1 MSPLASHVF
10 CDDAM
15 KDFNPKVWV
24 SVSDDFNLERVTK
37 TILESATSGPMAEFK
52 EFNKSPFH
60 VGALGSKIVV
70 TTRDANVA
78 KMMGSTVYQLDC
90 ISDDQCWKVFEHYS
104 LLDITNNRP
113 QNFGLVKKKI
123 VAKCSG
129 LSLAARTLGGLL
141 RCKQVEEWEEI
152 LNNKMWSLSDNNG
165 ILPVL
170 KFSYHY
176 LPSSL
181 KRCFAYCSLLPN
193 DYEFGEKQLILLWV
207 AEGLVQQQPEDKKQ
221 FEDTGSDYFQEL
233 LSRSLFQKA
242 SKSNDKYV
250 ICLMANLIGKERLD
264 SLELKWSYLSGSRE
278 MELGMLDMLQP
289 PKNLKELTIKCYAG
303 LKFSL
308 WIGGPLFSNMVRVS
322 LYNCSNCHLLPPVG
336 QLPCLK
342 ELYIM
347 GMSAVEVVGPE
358 FYGEGSLPFRVLE
371 ILKCSDMKHWEKWL
385 RFDQDMS
392 SGVFP
397 GLKFLSIQMCPKLGG
412 ELPKKL
418 NLLTTLEI
426 VRCEELVVAVA
437 NYEQV
442 RELKIV
448 GCKALVH
455 STTVV
460 DLKLLETLCLSNILE
475 LRLQAGVFTKGLG
488 KIKEL
493 TILSCEQLTA
503 SLKNEDRCF
512 PHLISHVR
520 LVVEDNSALV
530 EDLGKELE
538 GLLQV
543 PILACKLEYLEIN
556 KCECLSKLPKGLHQL
571 SSLQELHIRHCSR
584 LVSFP
589 DVGLPPSLTVL
600 KITECDSLMY
610 ISKYQIPRN
619 LKRIHISW
627 CRSSKSLV
635 EEEKE
640 LVGSSSSSFSLCLE
654 HLEISVCPSLTSLS
668 LRGQLYRALK
678 HLEIFTCWV
687 QNARPTCEQL
697 ELIAPDGFFRD
708 NTNNSLEY
716 ISIGSC
722 QNLKSLP
729 EGLCHLSNLQ
739 AFMVSNC
746 ASLVSIPRLS
756 WGRRASNLKEIRITG
771 YEKLVVLPEDIHNLA
786 SLQELEIDFLE
797 GLTSFPPNLTSL
809 QVYEVKS
816 CKKL

>member
-1 MSPLASHVF
+1 MPGVGKTTLARHVF

-37 TILESATSGPMAEFK
+37 AILESATSGPMG

-60 VGALGSKIVV
+60 VGALGSTIVV

-141 RCKQVEEWEEI
+141 RCKQVEELEEI
-152 LNNKMWSLSDNNG
+152 LNNKMWSLSDNSG

-170 KFSYHY
+170 KLSYHY

-193 DYEFGEKQLILLWV
+193 DYEFGEKQLILLR
-207 AEGLVQQQPEDKKQ
+207 DKKQ

-242 SKSNDKYV
+242 SKGNDKYV
-250 ICLMANLIGKERLD
+250 ICLIGANLIGKERLD

-278 MELGMLDMLQP
+278 RELGVLDMLQP

-342 ELYIM
+342 ELYIT
-347 GMSAVEVVGPE
+347 GMFAVEVVGPE
-358 FYGEGSLPFRVLE
+358 FYGEGSLPLRVLE

-385 RFDQDMS
+385 PFDQDMS

-397 GLKFLSIQMCPKLGG
+397 GLKFSFNPN
-412 ELPKKL
+412 KL
-418 NLLTTLEI
+418 NSLTTLEI

-442 RELKIV
+442 RELKID

-475 LRLQAGVFTKGLG
+475 LRLQAGGFTKGLG

-543 PILACKLEYLEIN
+543 PILACRLEYLEIN
-556 KCECLSKLPKGLHQL
+556 KFERLSKLPKGLHQL

-627 CRSSKSLV
+627 CRSPKSLV

-640 LVGSSSSSFSLCLE
+640 LVGSSSSFSLCLE
-654 HLEISVCPSLTSLS
+654 HLEISVC
-668 LRGQLYRALK
+668 QLYKALK
-678 HLEIFTCWV
+678 HLEIFTCD
-687 QNARPTCEQL
+687 QL
-697 ELIAPDGFFRD
+697 ELIVPDGFFRD

-739 AFMVSNC
+739 AFLVSNC
-746 ASLVSIPRLS
+746 GSLVSIPRLS